1 MLGPASAVEGRSG
14 AWCGRSTV
22 RRAGDRWGR
31 RGGKGGGRVK
41 DEAAGAVERLWAA
54 VPKGYGPR
62 DVVTVK
68 ACDLAAVIGEYPCKG
83 CVMVERLSVVA
94 RELDGLREQVNEGRY
109 RAAVTR

>member
-22 RRAGDRWGR
+22 RRAGGRWGR

-83 CVMVERLSVVA
+83 CVMVERLSKVA

-109 RAAVTR
+109 RAAVK